1 MRKTK
6 IVIALALFITVAFL
20 FGCKKLELDK
30 IAGGSWNPNF
40 AVPVAFGEFDVYD
53 ILARVDS
60 NEVVVIDPVI
70 GNISLMYSG
79 DLFEFSASD
88 LFTLEDF
95 SVGETFSAGDL
106 NLATSP
112 SFSGSVSANTQ
123 TSLNIPTSNNVEIH
137 QVQFTS
143 GGLTIE
149 VATNIRHQVNAV
161 ISLPDFIKNGNP
173 VQRSISINGAGT
185 TGTVTS
191 QENINLTNATLDMG
205 SAGNNEFNVQVEA
218 TVTGSGAPISGNEFL
233 QITIIANNMNF
244 ASVVGYFGQTSLNIQ
259 DSILLR
265 IFDNVNQ
272 GVFQFND
279 PKFRLDI
286 SNSFGVPAQIDINE
300 LKTIVVQTGAELLLT
315 GYPNNIAI
323 NSPSVQGEVANTIV
337 QFDNTNTSNIETIVS
352 PTPRY
357 LYYDGAIQINPMGPS
372 GPLNFI
378 LNSSTLSAKG
388 EVELPLDG
396 FAYGFEVRDT
406 VPFSTGTDF
415 SQTEAITFVMFR
427 LITNNGFPVDVQT
440 QIRFMDE
447 NFNTIFTAFDTPED
461 VILSGVLNSDGRV
474 IDFTEKT
481 TDIILTQEQIA
492 LLPNVEHIELVAF
505 GETKNG
511 PNEERVVF
519 FDDYKLKMKLGLQ
532 VEGSQNF

>member
-1 MRKTK
+1 MAATL
-6 IVIALALFITVAFL
+6 IAVGSLL

-60 NEVVVIDPVI
+60 SEVVVIDPNL
-70 GNISLMYSG
+70 GNISLVYSG
-79 DLFEFSASD
+79 DLFEIGAKDYFEIPDISEQFQFNNAD
-88 LFTLEDF
+88 
-95 SVGETFSAGDL
+95 
-106 NLATSP
+106 
-112 SFSGSVSANTQ
+112 
-123 TSLNIPTSNNVEIH
+123 LNIPGVPAFSSSHSINLQENISFPVDVGVEI
-137 QVQFTS
+137 QQISLLS
-143 GGLTIE
+143 GALTIE
-149 VATNIRHQVNAV
+149 VVTNFRHEVTAE
-161 ISLPDFIKNGNP
+161 ITLPEFLKNGVP
-173 VQRSISINGAGT
+173 LSETLVVNGAGT
-185 TGTVTS
+185 TGNVNELKQVDLSNAVIDLNTASNNDFQLNAEIT
-191 QENINLTNATLDMG
+191 IN
-205 SAGNNEFNVQVEA
+205 
-218 TVTGSGAPISGNEFL
+218 GSGEPIQGTEF
-233 QITIIANNMNF
+233 ISVNF
-244 ASVVGYFGQTSLNIQ
+244 ILSDLEYLSAIGYFGQAAVSIQ

-265 IFDNVNQ
+265 VFEDVNS

-286 SNSFGVPAQIDINE
+286 TNSFGIPAQIDINE

-315 GYPNNIAI
+315 GFPNNIAI
-323 NSPSVQGEVANTIV
+323 NSPAVQGQEVTTEI
-337 QFDNTNTSNIETIVS
+337 QFDNTNTANIETIVS

-406 VPFSTGTDF
+406 VPFSAGTDF
-415 SQTEAITFVMFR
+415 NETEAITFVMFR
-427 LITNNGFPVDVQT
+427 LITNNGFPVDIQS
-440 QIRFMDE
+440 QIRFMDD

-461 VILSGVLNSDGRV
+461 LIVSGVTNSDGRV

-481 TDIILTQEQIA
+481 TDIILTQDQIA
-492 LLPNVEHIELVAF
+492 LMPNVKHIELVAF

-532 VEGSQNF
+532 VEGNQNF